1 MVHKKCLVR
10 EYSLFNVRAW
20 HEGESTE
27 LKKWIGVGFF
37 NHIFQSE
44 KGIVTLYYDMGEA
57 NNFEKALDKRLTEEF
72 FDKLCHNFFGLI
84 DQEKD
89 ADTEKKVHDL
99 SVKIW
104 PALTIFDEISKYP
117 EWATPSMLR
126 RLIRIRTATES
137 FSYKL
142 SEKVDHSKSP
152 KDYLFFKGQLIQ
164 KPLDRFLEEN
174 NLTLEPK
181 P

>member
-1 MVHKKCLVR
+1 MVYKKCLVR
-10 EYSLFNVRAW
+10 ECSLFDVRAW

-27 LKKWIGVGFF
+27 LKKWIGTGFF

-44 KGIVTLYYDMGEA
+44 EGLVSIYYNIDEA
-57 NNFEKALDKRLTEEF
+57 NNFEKALDKKLTEEF
-72 FDKLCHNFFGLI
+72 FDKICHNFFGLI

-89 ADTEKKVHDL
+89 ADTEEKVFDL

-126 RLIRIRTATES
+126 RLIRVRTSTES

-142 SEKVDHSKSP
+142 SAKVDHSKYP
-152 KDYLFFKGQLIQ
+152 KDYIFFKGQLIQ
-164 KPLDRFLEEN
+164 KPFNSFLEEN
-174 NLTLEPK
+174 NLTMHSK
-181 P
+181 K